1 MAQLCKKIGQMTA
14 QKQQI
19 VQLIAIRSSAYSTQ
33 SDKTSYK
40 CVVLGGGTAGCA
52 LASKMTRKFGDGAV
66 AVVEPHDVSLF
77 VDCLIY
83 CKSSL
88 SWDCLSNLGRDQQT
102 CCWGDYL
109 LFSAKNKRF

>member
-66 AVVEPHDVSLF
+66 AVVEPHDVSWF
-77 VDCLIY
+77 ADCLIY
-83 CKSSL
+83 IVKIVC
-88 SWDCLSNLGRDQQT
+88 QT
-102 CCWGDYL
+102 
-109 LFSAKNKRF
+109 